1 MSFSFKIKEKIV
13 VKTILRKE
21 CEKKMKFL
29 EKFAL
34 TVYSY
39 IVLILAVIMCLLVF
53 NWMDVRIVTQTISM
67 ITQGDISSKI
77 TLGVSA
83 IFILLSIKCIFFD
96 SETEEKIKESQGILL
111 KNENGQLLITKETL
125 DNMIKSVVY
134 KFDNIEN
141 CIPKISIDEQNEI
154 SITLQVVVKDNVII
168 KDLANSLQNKV
179 KEEMKKTSDLDVKNV
194 NIKIIDMSKKQEG
207 TKE

>member
-1 MSFSFKIKEKIV
+1 
-13 VKTILRKE
+13 
-21 CEKKMKFL
+21 MKFL

-39 IVLILAVIMCLLVF
+39 IVLVLAVIMCLLVF
-53 NWMDVRIVTQTISM
+53 NWIDIGTVTKTVTTIA
-67 ITQGDISSKI
+67 QGDISSKI
-77 TLGVSA
+77 TLVISA

-96 SETEEKIKESQGILL
+96 SDTEEKI
-111 KNENGQLLITKETL
+111 KETL

-141 CIPKISIDEQNEI
+141 CTPRISIDEQNEI
-154 SITLQVVVKDNVII
+154 SITLQVVVKDDVII
-168 KDLANSLQNKV
+168 KDLANRLQTKV

-194 NIKIIDMSKKQEG
+194 NIKIINMSKKQEE

>member
-1 MSFSFKIKEKIV
+1 
-13 VKTILRKE
+13 
-21 CEKKMKFL
+21 MKFL

-39 IVLILAVIMCLLVF
+39 IVLVLAVIMCLLVF
-53 NWMDVRIVTQTISM
+53 NWIDIGTVTKTVTTIA
-67 ITQGDISSKI
+67 QGDISSKI
-77 TLGVSA
+77 TLVISA

-96 SETEEKIKESQGILL
+96 SDTEEKIKESQGILL

-125 DNMIKSVVY
+125 
-134 KFDNIEN
+134 
-141 CIPKISIDEQNEI
+141 
-154 SITLQVVVKDNVII
+154 QVVLKDDVII
-168 KDLANSLQNKV
+168 KDLANRLQTKV

-194 NIKIIDMSKKQEG
+194 NIKIINMSKKQEE

>member
-1 MSFSFKIKEKIV
+1 
-13 VKTILRKE
+13 
-21 CEKKMKFL
+21 
-29 EKFAL
+29 
-34 TVYSY
+34 
-39 IVLILAVIMCLLVF
+39 
-53 NWMDVRIVTQTISM
+53 
-67 ITQGDISSKI
+67 
-77 TLGVSA
+77 
-83 IFILLSIKCIFFD
+83 
-96 SETEEKIKESQGILL
+96 
-111 KNENGQLLITKETL
+111 
-125 DNMIKSVVY
+125 MIKSVVY

>member
-1 MSFSFKIKEKIV
+1 MPFSFKIKEENSCKNYFEEGMW
-13 VKTILRKE
+13 RKR
-21 CEKKMKFL
+21 KFL

-39 IVLILAVIMCLLVF
+39 IVLVLAVIMCLLVF
-53 NWMDVRIVTQTISM
+53 NWIDIGTVTKTVTTNCTRRYFIKNNISNKCNIYIIINKMYILWFRYRRKNKRITRNI
-67 ITQGDISSKI
+67 I
-77 TLGVSA
+77 
-83 IFILLSIKCIFFD
+83 
-96 SETEEKIKESQGILL
+96 

-141 CIPKISIDEQNEI
+141 CTPRISIDEQNEI
-154 SITLQVVVKDNVII
+154 SITLQVVLKDDVII
-168 KDLANSLQNKV
+168 KDLANRLQTKV

-194 NIKIIDMSKKQEG
+194 NIKL
-207 TKE
+207 